1 MTTTVRV
8 NSAICGFTHKITG
21 ELDGSNI
28 IIDID
33 TPCEKIKKMSHMEI
47 PMMETMDIK
56 DNFVIDRAKEIQCTP
71 ICLVPAGVLHVC
83 RMETGML
90 SKNLAKK
97 SERVSIEFDEL

>member
-1 MTTTVRV
+1 MPTTVTV
-8 NSAICGFTHKITG
+8 NSAICGFTHRITG
-21 ELDGSNI
+21 QLGKQNI

-56 DNFVIDRAKEIQCTP
+56 DNFVIDKAKEMQCTP

-83 RMETGML
+83 RMESGML
-90 SKNLAKK
+90 SKNLTKK
-97 SERVSIEFDEL
+97 SERVSIEFDEV